1 MRSFFLVS
9 SQSRWLRERAQRYR
23 FVRRAVSRFMP
34 GETAKEA
41 LAAAC
46 TLRSSSIGT
55 VFTYLGENI
64 TDASEAERVTTDY
77 LGVLGHIQNQGLGTE
92 LSVKL
97 TQLGLDLDKELCYAN
112 RVKIIQ
118 HAGEKSVVW
127 IDMEA
132 SNYVDVT
139 LELYCRARQAYP
151 NVGVC
156 LQAYLYRTAADLAS
170 LIPLGPAI
178 RLVKGAYKE
187 PPDRAFPKKKG
198 ENITDASEAE
208 RVTTDYLGVLGHIQ
222 NQGLGTE
229 LSVKLT
235 QLGLDLDKELC
246 YANLVKIIQHAGEKS
261 VVWID
266 MEASNYVD
274 VTLEVYCRARQA
286 YPNVGVCLQAYLYRT
301 AADLASL
308 IPLGPA
314 GSKTPD
320 RKSTRLNS
328 SHGYISYAVFCLKK
342 KKNNISNS

>member
-1 MRSFFLVS
+1 MALMRSFFLVS

-77 LGVLGHIQNQGLGTE
+77 LGVLE
-92 LSVKL
+92 
-97 TQLGLDLDKELCYAN
+97 
-112 RVKIIQ
+112 
-118 HAGEKSVVW
+118 
-127 IDMEA
+127 
-132 SNYVDVT
+132 
-139 LELYCRARQAYP
+139 
-151 NVGVC
+151 
-156 LQAYLYRTAADLAS
+156 
-170 LIPLGPAI
+170 
-178 RLVKGAYKE
+178 
-187 PPDRAFPKKKG
+187 
-198 ENITDASEAE
+198 
-208 RVTTDYLGVLGHIQ
+208 HIQ

-314 GSKTPD
+314 IRLVKGAYKEPPD
-320 RKSTRLNS
+320 R
-328 SHGYISYAVFCLKK
+328 AFPKK
-342 KKNNISNS
+342 KDVDENFFALAGKLICDEARAAGLRAAIATHDRRLIQRIIDYANSHKLGKQAFEFQMLYGIQRAEQLRLAREGWKSIVLIAYGSYWFPWYMRRLAERPANAWFVVRSLFST